1 MSSSPTRIAP
11 GTERLISCA
20 NITPQL
26 YPLSLELLLEEW
38 MNSFRYGATK
48 VTMTFRL
55 RADKHYDLEVR
66 CNSSGRADRGRLMSP
81 SASNGGGTSRYAA
94 GLPVSRLKRGNPGDA
109 YEVLWKKA
117 NEMWYHAV
125 TNTEDGTS
133 PKGLDGAASPWTSAA
148 EHGFIHRCLLRKETL
163 EKFGDAKAVAMDGIV
178 PAIQEICCVKMMPD
192 TLESLN
198 ITVRVVNEAGVVV
211 ATSNSKEHR
220 WIAFETALTQV
231 NEQVMMDHRIS
242 QPVTDQL
249 STETRYLHVSIPKG
263 SHVPGFPR
271 YGVTNMSWTFIG
283 ADGFYTAIP
292 TKDTLDRAS
301 HASSLSGRVIFAK
314 LSIEEGAGV
323 ESYPTP
329 ASTKNSFLG
338 TCPVYRTLL
347 TCLNASKPAGY
358 AVFSRKASAPAPVRK
373 SAPAP
378 AAKPPRGVVA
388 SNEQWHETTHG
399 RSIVGE
405 SDRKKDEDEKKYLQR
420 IGQNRSSKKSKSKRK
435 EGSSSAAT
443 SPASSVSSDGMEPGE
458 VAFVQIAVQAD
469 EASDDDMLWA
479 QANLE
484 RLQRMLARRDICD
497 LLGWQVAD
505 E

>member
-1 MSSSPTRIAP
+1 M
-11 GTERLISCA
+11 ERTISCA
-20 NITPQL
+20 DIKPQV
-26 YPLSLELLLEEW
+26 YPLSLELLGEEF
-38 MNSFRYGATK
+38 MNSSRYGATK
-48 VTMTFRL
+48 LNITFRQM
-55 RADKHYDLEVR
+55 ASGDYGMEVR
-66 CNSSGRADRGRLMSP
+66 CNSTGNVDRARLLSP
-81 SASNGGGTSRYAA
+81 SAVNGGGTSRYAA
-94 GLPVSRLKRGNPGDA
+94 GLPVARLKRGNPGDA

-117 NEMWYHAV
+117 DESWYHAV

-133 PKGLDGAASPWTSAA
+133 PKRLNTPASPWTSAA

-163 EKFGDAKAVAMDGIV
+163 EKFGEAKGVTIDGIPTAV
-178 PAIQEICCVKMMPD
+178 QEICCVKMMPD
-192 TLESLN
+192 TLESLD
-198 ITVRVVNEAGVVV
+198 ITVTVFNEAGAMVG
-211 ATSNSKEHR
+211 TSNSREHR
-220 WIAFETALTQV
+220 WMPFETALTQV
-231 NEQVMMDHRIS
+231 SDRVKTDYRVS
-242 QPVTDQL
+242 QPVTEKLNTD
-249 STETRYLHVSIPKG
+249 TRYLHVSIPKG
-263 SHVPGFPR
+263 TPVPGFPR
-271 YGVTNMSWTFIG
+271 YGVTNLSWTFIG
-283 ADGFYTAIP
+283 ADGFYTAVP

-314 LSIEEGAGV
+314 LSIEEGADV
-323 ESYPTP
+323 DSYPTP

-338 TCPVYRTLL
+338 TCPVYRRLL
-347 TCLNASKPAGY
+347 ACLNAAKPAGY
-358 AVFSRKASAPAPVRK
+358 AVFAKK
-373 SAPAP
+373 SATPAP
-378 AAKPPRGVVA
+378 ARTTPPAPTKVPRGVVA
-388 SNEQWHETTHG
+388 ANEQWHETTHG

-458 VAFVQIAVQAD
+458 VAVVQVAVQAD